1 MKPALIIGS
10 TCVDVIIHLDH
21 LPVTAEDLHPASQ
34 TMALGGC
41 AYNVAY
47 IMRLLGAPHTFI
59 SPVGTGMYGNYV
71 ADRLAAANVPVSVR
85 IPDRDNGCCYCLVES
100 SGERTFLSYH
110 GVEYTF
116 QEEWMEPYNSRDFGL
131 VYICGL
137 EIEEPTGGN
146 LISWL
151 EKHPELTVCYA
162 PGPRGC
168 RVAPEKAA
176 RVMALKPMLHINEQE
191 ALDLTGASDYKE
203 AARRLHART
212 ANTVIVTLGASG
224 AYCIEKDGAAY
235 HAAAAP
241 VADIV
246 DTIGAGDAHVG
257 TVLAC
262 LTMGLPLSQAVS
274 YANQVSAAVIQ
285 VSGSSLPPHLLP
297 PPPPPETAGRTS
309 RT

>member
-21 LPVTAEDLHPASQ
+21 LPVTAEDLHPTSQ
-34 TMALGGC
+34 SMALGGC

-47 IMRLLGAPHTFI
+47 IMRLLGADHTFI

-71 ADRLAAANVPVSVR
+71 ADRLSAADIPIPVR
-85 IPDRDNGCCYCLVES
+85 IPDRDNGCCYCLVEA

-116 QEEWMEPYNSRDFGL
+116 QESWMEPYDPADFGL

-137 EIEEPTGGN
+137 EVEEPTGVN

-151 EKHPELTVCYA
+151 EKNPGLPICYA

-168 RVAPEKAA
+168 RVSPEKAA
-176 RVMALKPMLHINEQE
+176 RLMALKPMLHINEQE
-191 ALDLTGASDYKE
+191 ALDLTGASGYLE
-203 AARRLHART
+203 AAAMLHEKT
-212 ANTVIVTLGASG
+212 GSIVIVTLGENG
-224 AYCIEKDGAAY
+224 AFYIDKDGSCFHLPAVPAA
-235 HAAAAP
+235 HIA
-241 VADIV
+241 

-262 LTMGLPLSQAVS
+262 LTMDIPLDQAVS
-274 YANQVSAAVIQ
+274 YANQVASAVIQ
-285 VSGSSLPPHLLP
+285 VSGASLPPDLLP
-297 PPPPPETAGRTS
+297 PLAFTGSYDR
-309 RT
+309 

>member
-21 LPVTAEDLHPASQ
+21 LPVTAEDLHPSSQ

-71 ADRLAAANVPVSVR
+71 ADRLAAAHIPVSVR
-85 IPDRDNGCCYCLVES
+85 IPDRDNGCCYCLVEA

-116 QEEWMEPYNSRDFGL
+116 QEEWMESYDSADFGL

-137 EIEEPTGGN
+137 EIEEPTGIN

-151 EKHPELTVCYA
+151 QKHPDLRVCYA

-168 RVAPEKAA
+168 RVSPEKAS
-176 RVMALKPMLHINEQE
+176 RLMALKPMLHINEQE
-191 ALDLTGASDYKE
+191 ALELTCASDFRE
-203 AARRLHART
+203 AAARLHAQT
-212 ANTVIVTLGASG
+212 ANTVIVTLGGEG
-224 AYCIEKDGAAY
+224 AYCVEKDGKAFTTAAV
-235 HAAAAP
+235 P
-241 VADIV
+241 VADIQ

-262 LTMGLPLSQAVS
+262 LTMDIPLTQAVL
-274 YANQVSAAVIQ
+274 YANQVAAAVIQ
-285 VSGSSLPPHLLP
+285 VSGASLPPHLLP
-297 PPPPPETAGRTS
+297 PLRLPENVCRTFQ
-309 RT
+309 T

>member
-1 MKPALIIGS
+1 MKPALTIGS

-21 LPVTAEDLHPASQ
+21 LPVTQEDLHPTSQ

-47 IMRLLGAPHTFI
+47 IMRLLGAAHTFI

-71 ADRLAAANVPVSVR
+71 ADRLTAAGVPIPVR
-85 IPDRDNGCCYCLVES
+85 IPDRDNGCCYCLVEA

-116 QEEWMEPYNSRDFGL
+116 QESWMEPYDPKDFGL

-137 EIEEPTGGN
+137 EVEEPTGVN
-146 LISWL
+146 LVSWL
-151 EKHPELTVCYA
+151 EKHPDLPVCYA

-168 RVAPEKAA
+168 RISSEKTS
-176 RVMALKPMLHINEQE
+176 RLMALHPMLHINEQE
-191 ALDLTGASDYKE
+191 ALELTDADGYEK
-203 AARRLHART
+203 AAAMLHRQT
-212 ANTVIVTLGASG
+212 GNTVIITLGEKG
-224 AYCIEKDGAAY
+224 AYCIEKSGSCFY
-235 HAAAAP
+235 TPAAP
-241 VADIV
+241 AASIA

-262 LTMGLPLSQAVS
+262 LTMDMPLERAVA

-285 VSGSSLPPHLLP
+285 VPGASLPPDLLP
-297 PPPPPETAGRTS
+297 PLPA
-309 RT
+309 